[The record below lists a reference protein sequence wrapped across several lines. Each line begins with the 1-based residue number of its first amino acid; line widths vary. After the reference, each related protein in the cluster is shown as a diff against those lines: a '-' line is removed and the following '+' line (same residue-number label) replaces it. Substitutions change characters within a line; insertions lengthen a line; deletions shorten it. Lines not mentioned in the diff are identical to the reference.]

1 MFLLDSELAEWFTQ
15 PWVPESVATTSF
27 SSVDTQLIPALLSQL
42 ASITQQV
49 VEATAT
55 DEVRSLRR
63 LFRAVGASLT
73 IALVQRAL
81 ATATNETFRA
91 LASESINNATL
102 SLKFLEEK
110 DNFYST
116 RLNLGG
122 NILFTV
128 LFGLLLL
135 YEAGITVWSC
145 HIYFGVCICCGV
157 GLEFAGYLARC
168 LAADDLNNMDLF
180 LCQIICLTIAPAFIM
195 AGIYF
200 VLAQLLVVYGRKY
213 LLLKPMW
220 FSYIFI
226 VCDVVSLVVQAAG
239 GGMAGVA
246 LVDYKLTDD
255 GTHVMLAGIV
265 WQVVLMS
272 LFLALLFHWMFQVFF
287 RSSKDVR
294 FTLGNLFHLL
304 LNTKRGRALKRQQEP
319 SFDPA
324 YASSRSRWVFG
335 WFPLILLVLVLFVY
349 VRCIYR
355 VVELAQGWEGY
366 LITHE
371 VFLLALD
378 AAMMFCCCILYVPFH
393 PSLMFG
399 RKTNLSLQVI
409 KRNVPSEKESDPGTP
424 PS

>member
-1 MFLLDSELAEWFTQ
+1 MDSELAEWFTQ

-239 GGMAGVA
+239 GGYG
-246 LVDYKLTDD
+246 
-255 GTHVMLAGIV
+255 
-265 WQVVLMS
+265 
-272 LFLALLFHWMFQVFF
+272 
-287 RSSKDVR
+287 
-294 FTLGNLFHLL
+294 
-304 LNTKRGRALKRQQEP
+304 RGRACRL
-319 SFDPA
+319 
-324 YASSRSRWVFG
+324 
-335 WFPLILLVLVLFVY
+335 
-349 VRCIYR
+349 
-355 VVELAQGWEGY
+355 
-366 LITHE
+366 
-371 VFLLALD
+371 
-378 AAMMFCCCILYVPFH
+378 
-393 PSLMFG
+393 
-399 RKTNLSLQVI
+399 
-409 KRNVPSEKESDPGTP
+409 
-424 PS
+424 